1 MNIQEEKEKLLRELQ
16 QINEQMDDEA
26 IKSASNEELLE
37 YLELVE
43 KIKARLKM
51 LEE

>member
-37 YLELVE
+37 YLKLVE

>member
-16 QINEQMDDEA
+16 QINEQMNDEA